1 MSRRDAIDSLFLKK
15 PQSTTPSAVK
25 SPDRVR
31 TGAISAMGATL
42 HEMAENAKQASRLQ
56 QQIADGE
63 AVISIE
69 PNAIDNS
76 RIPDRISIDVDPS
89 FDELVASIADYGQ
102 QVPILV
108 RPNPEAAGRFQIA
121 YGRRRLRAA
130 EKLGTPVRAI
140 VRDLSDTELIVA
152 QGRENLDRKDLS
164 FIEKAYF
171 AKNLED
177 DGCDRSTIVAAL
189 GSDKGDVSRYIAV
202 ARQVPQ
208 KLVSLIGPAPKAGRA
223 RWLKLVESLSSQV
236 RIDAAHELLLRLA
249 EDKMESDGRLEAL
262 LKSLHDSA
270 KKTRNPKPEAWK
282 TPLGR
287 KGARIEAKDGVTSIV
302 FEEKVVPEF
311 ARFVSSKLDE
321 LYHEFQEQY
330 DRGGRE

>member
-1 MSRRDAIDSLFLKK
+1 MSRRDAIESLFLKK
-15 PQSTTPSAVK
+15 PQSTTPSAAK

-42 HEMAENAKQASRLQ
+42 HEMAENAKQATKLQ

-69 PNAIDNS
+69 PSAVDNS
-76 RIPDRISIDVDPS
+76 RIQDRITIDVDPG
-89 FDELVASIADYGQ
+89 FDELVASVAEHGQ

-108 RPNPEAAGRFQIA
+108 RPNPQAAGRFQIA

-130 EKLGTPVRAI
+130 EKLGTLVRAI
-140 VRDLSDTELIVA
+140 VRDLTDTELIVA

-177 DGCDRSTIVAAL
+177 GGCDRATIIAAL
-189 GSDKGDVSRYIAV
+189 GSDKGDVSRYIGV

-208 KLVSLIGPAPKAGRA
+208 NLVSLIGPAPKAGRS
-223 RWLKLVESLSSQV
+223 RWLKLVEGLSSQV
-236 RIDAAHELLLRLA
+236 RIDAAHELLLQLA
-249 EDKMESDGRLEAL
+249 EHKVESDGRLDAL
-262 LKSLHDSA
+262 LKSI
-270 KKTRNPKPEAWK
+270 EAPRKGRTVKLDAWN
-282 TPLGR
+282 TPRGR
-287 KGARIEAKDGVTSIV
+287 KGARIEAKDGITSIL
-302 FEEKVVPEF
+302 FEEKVVPDF

-321 LYHEFQEQY
+321 LYQQFQDQQ
-330 DRGGRE
+330 DGGGRMK